1 MTAITCSAFIH
12 SYIRERPYES
22 HVYSTIPLLGDRR
35 DVRHIRKQVFS
46 KPNNFRILGLSL
58 SDGELDS
65 RKTVPEFRARC
76 SHSSTFTPG
85 QPIRPIKLLGSEA
98 CAGFSAAYEETSPH
112 KPTIIAGW
120 GDELSFR
127 EGCEEKAEFSLTG

>member
-1 MTAITCSAFIH
+1 
-12 SYIRERPYES
+12 
-22 HVYSTIPLLGDRR
+22 
-35 DVRHIRKQVFS
+35 VRHIRKQRFS

-65 RKTVPEFRARC
+65 HKIVPDLRARC
-76 SHSSTFTPG
+76 SQSSTFTPAK
-85 QPIRPIKLLGSEA
+85 PVKPIKLLGSEA

-127 EGCEEKAEFSLTG
+127 AGCEEKAGFSLTG